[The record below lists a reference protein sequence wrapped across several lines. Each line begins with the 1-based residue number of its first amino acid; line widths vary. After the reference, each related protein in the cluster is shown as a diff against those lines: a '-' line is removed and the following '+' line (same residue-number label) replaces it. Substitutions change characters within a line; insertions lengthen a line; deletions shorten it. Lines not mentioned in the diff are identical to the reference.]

1 MRGGSGKIMMGIVID
16 RGIKLLIGKEPLQNG
31 RTNKKKKEQAGAELC
46 QAQQRLGL
54 DIEAYWHKCVFYTW
68 PEAEDGWF

>member
-16 RGIKLLIGKEPLQNG
+16 RGIKLGKEPLQNG

-46 QAQQRLGL
+46 QAQERLGL
-54 DIEAYWHKCVFYTW
+54 DIKAVFHF
-68 PEAEDGWF
+68 PMN

>member
-1 MRGGSGKIMMGIVID
+1 MMAIVID

-46 QAQQRLGL
+46 QAQERLGL
-54 DIEAYWHKCVFYTW
+54 EIKAVFHF
-68 PEAEDGWF
+68 PMN